1 MMALSLFGENMMSTA
16 PQDTSTRQDDSKN
29 PAMWIGDPDGAD
41 TERNAPM
48 TRHDEEEPMEEPGY
62 GHGV

>member
-1 MMALSLFGENMMSTA
+1 MMSTA
-16 PQDTSTRQDDSKN
+16 PQETATRQDDSKN
-29 PAMWIGDPDGAD
+29 PAMWIGDPDGTD
-41 TERNAPM
+41 TDQNPPM